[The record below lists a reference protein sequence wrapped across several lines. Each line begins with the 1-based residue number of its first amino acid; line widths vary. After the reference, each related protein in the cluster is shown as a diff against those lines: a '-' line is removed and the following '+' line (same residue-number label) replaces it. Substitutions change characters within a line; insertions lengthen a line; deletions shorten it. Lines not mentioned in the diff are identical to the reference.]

1 VDGASALSRP
11 ADASAAGGVPTGRP
25 VTLAYRGMVTCPH
38 ALASAAG
45 ADALRVGGSAVDAA
59 IAASAVLSVVY
70 PHMTSIGGDAFW
82 LIHDAT
88 TGAVRYVGGGG
99 RAAERATIGWFA
111 GRGLDAIPMS
121 GILPATVTVPGAVDT
136 WCEAHAAY
144 GRLPLARDLAAAV
157 EYARDGFPATAQLA
171 GFVGV
176 AAGLLGASADAARIF
191 LPGGAPPRP
200 GQRLRNPDL
209 ARTLEAIAAAGRA
222 GFYEGEVAAEA
233 ARYARAEGGLFT
245 AADWARQ
252 RARWEPPLQ
261 GSYRGVTLY
270 ETPPPTQG
278 FTVLQMLALL
288 EEFDLGALPHLGP
301 DAVHLQVQAK
311 QLAFHDRDRFL
322 ADPDFAPVPIERL
335 LSAEHVAERRR
346 AIDPGRA
353 LSWDAVPSTGS
364 LAGDTVYVAAVDAQ
378 GNAASLIQ
386 SVYGL
391 FGSGVVAGRTGV
403 LLQNRGA
410 YFTLDPA
417 HPNRLEPGKR
427 PLHTLIASLAFRGDR
442 LWQVLGCMGADGQ
455 PQIHLQAYTAL
466 IDWGLDVQQAVEA
479 PRWLSGRF
487 ALGEPRDLLHLEDRF
502 LPGTV
507 EALEARGHLIE
518 RWEAWN
524 GRVGHAHGITVDPDT
539 GALAGGADPR
549 SDGAAIGY

>member
-1 VDGASALSRP
+1 MDGAAALTRS
-11 ADASAAGGVPTGRP
+11 ADAAAPGGLPTGRP

-45 ADALRVGGSAVDAA
+45 ADVLRAGGSAVDAA
-59 IAASAVLSVVY
+59 IATASVLSVVY

-82 LIHDAT
+82 LIHDAA
-88 TGAVRYVGGGG
+88 TGAVRYLGGGG

-111 GRGLDAIPMS
+111 ARGLDAIPMS

-136 WCEAHAAY
+136 WCEAHAAH

-176 AAGLLGASADAARIF
+176 AAELLGASADAARIL

-233 ARYARAEGGLFT
+233 ARYAQAEGGLFT
-245 AADWARQ
+245 GADWARQ
-252 RARWEPPLQ
+252 RARWEPPLR
-261 GSYRGVTLY
+261 GTYRGVTVY

-288 EEFDLGALPHLGP
+288 EEFDLGDLPHLGA

-335 LSAEHVAERRR
+335 LSAEHVAKRRR
-346 AIDPGRA
+346 AIDPERA
-353 LSWDAVPSTGS
+353 LSWDAVPSAGS
-364 LAGDTVYVAAVDAQ
+364 LAGDTVYVAAVDAD

-455 PQIHLQAYTAL
+455 PQIHLQAYTGL

-487 ALGEPRDLLHLEDRF
+487 ALGEPRDLLHMEGRF

-507 EALEARGHLIE
+507 ETLEGRGHLIE

-539 GALAGGADPR
+539 GVLAGGADPR